1 MKWSQILGL
10 TKECMHDKVPLDCD
24 YSYCPDC
31 GELIENRWYLVR
43 CKSCGLKEAA
53 TVKNGEILPVDN
65 FCHNCG
71 GKEFYVERLDKID
84 CININYAVL
93 VKTIVKNEIN
103 EYSQCWTDTIQTSYD
118 TQKLLQ

>member
-1 MKWSQILGL
+1 MKWSQILGFS
-10 TKECMHDKVPLDCD
+10 KECAHGKVPLDSEYC
-24 YSYCPDC
+24 YCPDC

-43 CKSCGLKEAA
+43 CASCGLKEIA
-53 TVKNGEILPVDN
+53 TAKNGEIVPADN

-71 GKEFYVERLDKID
+71 GAEFYVEKLDKID
-84 CININYAVL
+84 CTNINYAVL

-103 EYSQCWTDTIQTSYD
+103 EYSQCWADTMKTSYG